1 MRMSKLEKHFVNG
14 RGHSDKVARHAEEMV
29 RFADPRPGMRY
40 LDVGCGNG
48 AAPIHLARTLGLEI
62 AGVDVDPAQ
71 IRIAQADSSE
81 LESARFL
88 ALDATQL
95 PFDDNAFDIV
105 STNMVTHHVPEWQ
118 SLLAEMVRVL
128 KPDGYFLY
136 TDLVCPGWIAAIG
149 RAIVRRHAGF
159 PTIRE
164 LEALRLREGLTPIH
178 QSRSTTRYETVCR
191 LAA

>member
-14 RGHSDKVARHAEEMV
+14 KGHSDKVAKHAEGMV
-29 RFADPRPGMRY
+29 RHADPRPGMRY

-48 AAPIHLARTLGLEI
+48 AAPIHLAKTLGLEV

-71 IRIAQADSSE
+71 IRIAQADSSR

-88 ALDATQL
+88 TLDATQL
-95 PFDDNAFDIV
+95 PFDDNDFDIV

-118 SLLAEMVRVL
+118 SLLEEMVRVL
-128 KPDGYFLY
+128 KPDGYFLF
-136 TDLVCPGWIAAIG
+136 TDLVCPGWIAALG
-149 RAIVRRHAGF
+149 HTLVRRHAGF
-159 PTIRE
+159 PTVKD
-164 LEALRLREGLTPIH
+164 LDALRIREGLFPIH
-178 QSRSTTRYETVCR
+178 QSRSTMRYETVCR